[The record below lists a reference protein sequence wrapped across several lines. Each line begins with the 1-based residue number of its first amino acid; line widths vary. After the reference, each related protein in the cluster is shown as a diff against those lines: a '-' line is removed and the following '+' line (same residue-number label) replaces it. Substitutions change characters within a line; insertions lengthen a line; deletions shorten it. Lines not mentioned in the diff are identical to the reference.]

1 MAQGGLPSLPP
12 VVLKAVVVFA
22 ALVVLWLLIR
32 AFIRWR
38 YKARRRKRLRQVEE
52 RERRAAEK
60 KAAQRPPVIQVSE
73 PRQTAGREPAAPQ
86 LSDLWSVL
94 PPAVSPSARTAS
106 CLLYTSKH
114 SPYPAKIHFT
124 RCVQRNGDLSGVMRV
139 ICLLYTSR
147 CV

>member
-1 MAQGGLPSLPP
+1 MCIRDRDDVAQGGLPSLPP

-60 KAAQRPPVIQVSE
+60 KAAQRPPVIPVSYTHLS
-73 PRQTAGREPAAPQ
+73 PDWPSFLHVSGAP
-86 LSDLWSVL
+86 
-94 PPAVSPSARTAS
+94 
-106 CLLYTSKH
+106 
-114 SPYPAKIHFT
+114 
-124 RCVQRNGDLSGVMRV
+124 G
-139 ICLLYTSR
+139 
-147 CV
+147 